1 MKEPTPTSKLSDE
14 VLVISAILGD
24 ITAFD
29 ELVIRYRP
37 AVYRVAQATVGNAL
51 AEDIVQDSF
60 LLAFRALPSIED
72 PTKFPSWLYAITRH
86 RAMRIGKREKRA
98 EFVELDEMLLEYS
111 RTLSTPA
118 QVIEPEVIDDLRTA
132 IEELPEMYRLVV
144 KLRYYDG
151 MSLKR
156 IAQFLSVPLT
166 TVKWRL
172 HKAKNTL
179 RKQLEAQFDGPVLL
193 RAGGING

>member
-1 MKEPTPTSKLSDE
+1 LKEPRPTSRLTDE

-37 AVYRVAQATVGNAL
+37 AVYRVAQATAGDAL

-86 RAMRIGKREKRA
+86 RAMRIGKKEKRA
-98 EFVELDEMLLEYS
+98 EFVELDDILLEYS
-111 RTLSTPA
+111 RALSTPA
-118 QVIEPEVIDDLRTA
+118 PVIEPDVIDDLRTA
-132 IEELPEMYRLVV
+132 IEELPDAHRLVV

-156 IAQFLSVPLT
+156 IAQFLALPIT

-172 HKAKNTL
+172 HKAKDIL
-179 RKQLEAQFDGPVLL
+179 REQLQDHWNGQAL
-193 RAGGING
+193 RIGGRNG

>member
-1 MKEPTPTSKLSDE
+1 MKERKPASKLNDD

-37 AVYRVAQATVGNAL
+37 AVYRVAQATVGDAL

-60 LLAFRALPSIED
+60 LLAFKALPSIED

-86 RAMRIGKREKRA
+86 QAMRIGRKEKRA
-98 EFVELDEMLLEYS
+98 TFVELDEVLLEYS
-111 RTLSTPA
+111 HVLSTPRPP
-118 QVIEPEVIDDLRTA
+118 VEPEVIDDLRTA
-132 IEELPEMYRLVV
+132 IEDLPEMYRLAV
-144 KLRYYDG
+144 KLRYYDS

-172 HKAKNTL
+172 HKAKDLL
-179 RKQLEAQFDGPVLL
+179 RKQLEAQSDGQALL
-193 RAGGING
+193 RAGGSNG

>member
-1 MKEPTPTSKLSDE
+1 M
-14 VLVISAILGD
+14 ISAILGD

-37 AVYRVAQATVGNAL
+37 AVYRVAQATVGDAL

-98 EFVELDEMLLEYS
+98 EFVELDDVLLEYS
-111 RTLSTPA
+111 RALSTPA
-118 QVIEPEVIDDLRTA
+118 PVVEPDVIDDLRDA
-132 IEELPEMYRLVV
+132 IEELPDAYRLAV

-156 IAQFLSVPLT
+156 IAQFLSLPIT

-172 HKAKNTL
+172 HKAKDVL
-179 RKQLEAQFDGPVLL
+179 RKQLEAHSDVNAVL
-193 RAGGING
+193 RAGGRNG